1 MFSCVNRR
9 SLFAI
14 RLCSTSLKPY
24 TKDQVK
30 LKQTLKA
37 RPRPVRNGLTCLP
50 VTVAKYLALN
60 YEGQLGTDHC
70 RDVSYPATHP
80 ADNDFRETPP
90 AFPQFSSTPAALM
103 RAYNDSDQTMPPLA
117 STCSGCGSTLHCKTA
132 GEPGFIPS
140 AAYKR
145 LHVIENRKS
154 SRRGY
159 ARSPSSVICVRCTVL
174 QNHLHA
180 LQVSWHIVSFSR
192 KTSFSASTYEGP
204 VLSHLR
210 KDPDAAILLV
220 ADMLNLPHSLIPG
233 LGQELGKRRYVFV
246 LFCNHTSSY
255 ILVGNKVDELPID
268 QKNYLERW
276 KQALI
281 HAAHERSHIEEDSIV
296 HVSLTSALTGYGI
309 NQLIDFLL
317 SRKFNCAAP
326 IYILGSTNVGKS
338 SIFNRLLLSD
348 VCKSEARETIH
359 RATISDWPG
368 TTAGLLKFP
377 LVLMNSAKRGLREE
391 AKYNT
396 RHLTPDTKESEY
408 VASCGFRYLK
418 AQPIVTSDQRSY
430 TPLADAAEKA
440 RSASPN
446 LLSIPTY
453 TRSCGVME
461 ASEVDFT
468 RLQQIYLPKGIQI
481 DTGSWAGDRGY
492 RLLTTFLDPR
502 HFNDRAWCFDTPGF
516 ICPDQTLNYLSN
528 KDLQAVSELNSNSAH
543 SKRKA
548 KNEAD
553 GSQRALIVPRTFI
566 MRPGLALLLGN
577 LGRLDL
583 LQSPGPVYFTTF
595 STLPVHIV
603 EQTEFEQ
610 YVTEHAA
617 SLGPGH
623 EVSDGGPC
631 GHLPPLKSRV
641 LDPVSPQ
648 ISAKMSSVDVVLSG
662 AGWISVVGISTRNGS
677 TSDEEEL
684 EAAESHSS
692 SGQIHLCAWTPGG
705 LGISVRKPPLV
716 PNAVNRRGKRLL
728 FMREFGGDA
737 S

>member
-1 MFSCVNRR
+1 
-9 SLFAI
+9 
-14 RLCSTSLKPY
+14 
-24 TKDQVK
+24 
-30 LKQTLKA
+30 
-37 RPRPVRNGLTCLP
+37 
-50 VTVAKYLALN
+50 
-60 YEGQLGTDHC
+60 
-70 RDVSYPATHP
+70 
-80 ADNDFRETPP
+80 
-90 AFPQFSSTPAALM
+90 
-103 RAYNDSDQTMPPLA
+103 
-117 STCSGCGSTLHCKTA
+117 
-132 GEPGFIPS
+132 
-140 AAYKR
+140 
-145 LHVIENRKS
+145 
-154 SRRGY
+154 
-159 ARSPSSVICVRCTVL
+159 
-174 QNHLHA
+174 
-180 LQVSWHIVSFSR
+180 
-192 KTSFSASTYEGP
+192 
-204 VLSHLR
+204 
-210 KDPDAAILLV
+210 
-220 ADMLNLPHSLIPG
+220 MLNLPHSLIPD
-233 LGQELGKRRYVFV
+233 LGQELGKRR
-246 LFCNHTSSY
+246 Y
-255 ILVGNKVDELPID
+255 ILVGNKVDELPINE
-268 QKNYLERW
+268 KNYLERW

-281 HAAHERSHIEEDSIV
+281 HAAHERSHIEESSIV
-296 HVSLTSALTGYGI
+296 YVSLTSALTGYGI

-391 AKYNT
+391 AKFNA
-396 RHLTPDTKESEY
+396 RHLTPNTKENEY

-440 RSASPN
+440 QSAVPN
-446 LLSIPTY
+446 LLNMPTY
-453 TRSCGVME
+453 TRSCGVTE
-461 ASEVDFT
+461 ASEVDLT

-528 KDLQAVSELNSNSAH
+528 KDLQAFSELNSNSAH

-548 KNEAD
+548 KNGVD
-553 GSQRALIVPRTFI
+553 SSQRILIVPRTFI
-566 MRPGLALLLGN
+566 MRPGLGLLLGN

-583 LQSPGPVYFTTF
+583 IQAPGPVYFTTF

-623 EVSDGGPC
+623 EISDEGPC
-631 GHLPPLKSRV
+631 GQLPPLKSRV
-641 LDPVSPQ
+641 LDPFYPQ
-648 ISAKMSSVDVVLSG
+648 ISTETSSVDVVLSG
-662 AGWISVVGISTRNGS
+662 AGWISVVGISTQNGS

-684 EAAESHSS
+684 EAIESHSS

-716 PNAVNRRGKRLL
+716 PNAVHRRGKRLL

-737 S
+737 R